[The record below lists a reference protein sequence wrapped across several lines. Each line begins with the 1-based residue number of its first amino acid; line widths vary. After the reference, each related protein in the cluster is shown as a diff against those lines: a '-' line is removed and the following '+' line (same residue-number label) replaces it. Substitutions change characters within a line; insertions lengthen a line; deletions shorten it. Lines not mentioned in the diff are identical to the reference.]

1 MALKIQTLKQLRIQ
15 AQQDLEADGGGSL
28 RQALVTALAYA
39 LAGIGYVY
47 LRTLQW
53 LALQLFLDTASTAY
67 ALLWASI
74 YGIEPNPATPSTGL
88 AQATGT
94 AGVVITAGLVLQR
107 ADGAQYTV
115 DAAVVVSATGEATV
129 AVTAV
134 EAGTDGDLAATSALT
149 FTAPP
154 VGLDAPA
161 IVIGDGLENGFDAE
175 APESVQARALALV
188 RAPRRGGSEEDYV
201 IWSTSRPGI
210 ANAFARGSEFGIGSV
225 LVIIAK
231 EWDPTNPLDS
241 PIPTAA
247 QILDVE
253 TYLGTKK
260 PAGLHLVSVVPPVL
274 QPLDPFIVL
283 DPDTPDIR
291 AAVVRSLSL
300 HLSSVEP
307 GTLARYDDM
316 VAAIDRAAGEEHH
329 RLFTEQAGAYGPYDT
344 PVGSD
349 NLLVIGTPTWT
360 EPP

>member
-15 AQQDLEADGGGSL
+15 AQQDLEAEGGGLL

-39 LAGIGYVY
+39 IAGIGYVY

-53 LALQLFLDTASTAY
+53 LALQLFLDTASPAY

-74 YGIEPNPATPSTGL
+74 YGIDPNLATPSTGL
-88 AQATGT
+88 VQATGV
-94 AGVVITAGLVLQR
+94 AGTVITAGLILQR
-107 ADGAQYTV
+107 ADGWTYTV
-115 DAAVVVSATGEATV
+115 DAAVVMAATGESTV
-129 AVTAV
+129 SVTAV
-134 EAGTDGDLAATSALT
+134 DAGLDGDAIATTALT

-161 IVIGDGLENGFDAE
+161 IVIGDGLENGFDPE
-175 APESVQARALALV
+175 TSESVQARALVLI

-201 IWSTSRPGI
+201 IWATSRAGI
-210 ANAFARGSEFGIGSV
+210 ANAYARGSWAGIGTV

-231 EWDPTNPLDS
+231 SWDPTDPLDS

-253 TYLGTKK
+253 TYLQTQK
-260 PAGLHLVSVVPPVL
+260 PAGLHVVAVVPPVL
-274 QPLDPFIVL
+274 QPLDPYIVL

-291 AAVVRSLSL
+291 AAVQRSLSL
-300 HLSSVEP
+300 QLASVEP

-316 VAAIDRAAGEEHH
+316 VGAIDRAAGEEHH
-329 RLFTEQAGAYGPYDT
+329 RLFVAQGGDFGPYDT
-344 PVGSD
+344 PVGAD
-349 NLLVIGTPTWT
+349 NLLIIGTPTWT